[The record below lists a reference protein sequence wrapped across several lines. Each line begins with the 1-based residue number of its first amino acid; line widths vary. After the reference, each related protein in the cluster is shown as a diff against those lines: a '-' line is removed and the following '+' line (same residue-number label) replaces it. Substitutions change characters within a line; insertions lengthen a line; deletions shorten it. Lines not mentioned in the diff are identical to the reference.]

1 MYKIKLLILLLIS
14 ALLGLNGC
22 TNKETI
28 QKNKYKLSYI
38 SGDTDGLLFSNLL
51 RSHLK
56 ISDLYDEK
64 SNLEIK
70 ATISHS
76 QNLFITNIDNTSDRE
91 KITSSM
97 TIEVND
103 LTQKCKIFEYFDDM
117 EQFYII
123 TSSVNYTSNKKALE
137 QIKSQNDEILIT
149 NLLPKLFR
157 LDPSCI

>member
-1 MYKIKLLILLLIS
+1 MFKIKLLILLLIS

-51 RSHLK
+51 RSYLK

-64 SNLEIK
+64 SNLEIN

-97 TIEVND
+97 AIEVND

-123 TSSVNYTSNKKALE
+123 TSSINYTSNNKAIE
-137 QIKSQNDEILIT
+137 QIKSQNDEILIN
-149 NLLPKLFR
+149 NLLPKLSR
-157 LDPSCI
+157 LDPSCT